1 MAHSCCPY
9 HLSPLWRWLFYR
21 NFSHIHCL
29 SKSAAAQLR
38 AHGYKAWLH
47 VISNEPSSLECS
59 TGRMESIYS
68 SLPKTKTGM
77 NMPNAC
83 CFNCFPDCSIQV
95 LPYLSCNFGCVL
107 FWEPESEEKNLRGLR
122 GALTVC
128 NHVHFLDSVAVS
140 LALFPGKLFSRPL
153 QKNVKPLKILFP

>member
-1 MAHSCCPY
+1 MRSGIPVIAGFYTQPENIIRCSGWGWLIPVVHIIY
-9 HLSPLWRWLFYR
+9 LLWRWLFYR

-68 SLPKTKTGM
+68 SLPKNKTGM

-107 FWEPESEEKNLRGLR
+107 FWEPESEEKEISED
-122 GALTVC
+122 
-128 NHVHFLDSVAVS
+128 FAV
-140 LALFPGKLFSRPL
+140 R
-153 QKNVKPLKILFP
+153 